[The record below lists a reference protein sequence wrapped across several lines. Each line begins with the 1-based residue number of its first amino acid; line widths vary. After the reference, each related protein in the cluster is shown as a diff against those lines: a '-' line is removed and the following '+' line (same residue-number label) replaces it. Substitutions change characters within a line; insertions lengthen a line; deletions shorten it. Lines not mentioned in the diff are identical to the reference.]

1 MSSLYHNHYPPC
13 TLHSELFHTPTN
25 LYSLSITAIP
35 FVHSHNAISHTLS
48 SAYRPLSFSFFYL
61 FRTHLVLQG
70 PTQATDSWNP
80 VLYLHKSI
88 CSFLWAPLSLYF
100 ILEFPTSSNHCCQ
113 YSPPPHTYVWTPERQ
128 DYAQSRP
135 DLGHP
140 QLLLFEWINVKS
152 FPFHSRIE
160 T

>member
-113 YSPPPHTYVWTPERQ
+113 YSPPILMCELLKDRTTPKVDQTWVILNYCCLNESMWR
-128 DYAQSRP
+128 AS
-135 DLGHP
+135 
-140 QLLLFEWINVKS
+140 LFTLE
-152 FPFHSRIE
+152 
-160 T
+160 